1 MATKSFAILMM
12 VFCTALTSAAQVF
25 YKKGSALLSF
35 NLMSIITNYNILIGL
50 MLYAIGAVI
59 MIYAFKHGEV
69 TVLYPVITLSYVW
82 VSLLSVYFFNE
93 IMTFYKWLGVIV
105 IVIGIIFIG
114 FGGKESKNLEYVGV
128 VE

>member
-1 MATKSFAILMM
+1 MATKLSAILMM
-12 VFCTALTSAAQVF
+12 VFCTVLTSAAQVF

-50 MLYAIGAVI
+50 ILYITGGVI

-105 IVIGIIFIG
+105 IIIGIIFIG
-114 FGGKESKNLEYVGV
+114 FGGKKSESLNYAGV
-128 VE
+128 TE